1 LLKFT
6 SYLSIHLIFVFV
18 LAKFTPIPF
27 SVRFPFFTFS
37 VSCPF
42 YKCIYFCHFII
53 SPMFHCSFSPPFVFS
68 FSLKLI
74 FVLPFLPQQTY
85 FFQLHCLSHFSFKTS
100 ISTNIPFSVIFTTFV
115 NPHHEFLSHSFLPLQ
130 FIVSLFFFLLL
141 SSLISA
147 YPLQLSFPSFLS
159 PYYFYAEIPT
169 KCSKILFFFAF
180 LPAFTP
186 PL

>member
-1 LLKFT
+1 MFLPNLHLFL
-6 SYLSIHLIFVFV
+6 SQYVFLSLPFLSPVLSINV
-18 LAKFTPIPF
+18 
-27 SVRFPFFTFS
+27 
-37 VSCPF
+37 
-42 YKCIYFCHFII
+42 YI
-53 SPMFHCSFSPPFVFS
+53 SAILLFLQCSLVHFSPPFVFS

-74 FVLPFLPQQTY
+74 FVLPFLPQQT
-85 FFQLHCLSHFSFKTS
+85 FSFQLHCLFHFSFKTS
-100 ISTNIPFSVIFTTFV
+100 ISTNIPFSIIFTTFV

-159 PYYFYAEIPT
+159 PYYFYAEILT
-169 KCSKILFFFAF
+169 KWSKILFFFVF